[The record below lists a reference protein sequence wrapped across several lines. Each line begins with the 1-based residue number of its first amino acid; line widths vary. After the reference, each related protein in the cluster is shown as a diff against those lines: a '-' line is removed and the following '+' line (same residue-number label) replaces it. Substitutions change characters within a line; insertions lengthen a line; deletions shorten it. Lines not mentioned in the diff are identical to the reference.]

1 MTNVTPTPFMAP
13 AQLLGS
19 MWSAL
24 PSWMP
29 IPGLGMLA
37 NNAFVHAGREPMLVD
52 TGAGLFGDAFIQ
64 TLGSVVDPADLR
76 WIWLSHA
83 DPDHTGNL
91 ARILELAP
99 QARVL
104 VGLLGQAKLQ
114 LSGMDVSRCQ
124 VLMPG
129 DEIIIGG
136 RRLRAVRPPCYD
148 APETLGFHDET
159 GVLYA
164 VDTFG
169 AVLPEAA
176 ASLEDIDE
184 STLRDGLVTWGA
196 IDAPWQADLEPTLRA
211 RRFGAVER
219 LAPERVLTAHLPLGL
234 RSGRRLA
241 QAAMAASQRL
251 PGDMVALEAAVA
263 AHAAQSLAETEVA

>member
-1 MTNVTPTPFMAP
+1 MTNVTPSPFMAP
-13 AQLLGS
+13 AQPLGS

-24 PSWMP
+24 PAWMP
-29 IPGLGMLA
+29 IPGLGVLA
-37 NNAFVHAGREPMLVD
+37 NNAFVHAGREPLLVD
-52 TGAGLFGDAFIQ
+52 TGAGMFGDAFVDA
-64 TLGSVVDPADLR
+64 LGSVVDPADLR

-91 ARILELAP
+91 ARMLELAP

-104 VGLLGQAKLQ
+104 VGLLSQAKLQ
-114 LSGMDVSRCQ
+114 LSGMDVSRFQ

-129 DEIIIGG
+129 DEIEIGG

-148 APETLGFHDET
+148 APETLGFLDQT

-169 AVLPEAA
+169 AVLPTAA
-176 ASLEDIDE
+176 ASLDEIDDA
-184 STLRDGLVTWGA
+184 TLRDGLVTWGA
-196 IDAPWQADLEPTLRA
+196 IDAPWQADLEPTLRT

-219 LAPERVLTAHLPLGL
+219 LAPERVLTAHLPLGMH
-234 RSGRRLA
+234 SGRRLA
-241 QAAMAASQRL
+241 HAAIAAGQRL
-251 PGDMVALEAAVA
+251 PGDMLALEAAVA
-263 AHAAQSLAETEVA
+263 AHVVQGVAEAAVA